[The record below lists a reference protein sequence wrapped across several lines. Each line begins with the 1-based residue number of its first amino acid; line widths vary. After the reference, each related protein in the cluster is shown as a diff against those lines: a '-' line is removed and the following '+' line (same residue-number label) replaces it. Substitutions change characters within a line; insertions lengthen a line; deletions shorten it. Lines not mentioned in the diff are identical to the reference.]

1 MMKKLRNWLMPE
13 SLGQKVLLAIEK
25 FVIDHIMFF
34 FILGLL
40 IIIIADFYNR
50 YLRINRNTDNVDL
63 MKEYNNLQL
72 RRKYKL

>member
-13 SLGQKVLLAIEK
+13 TLAQKVLLALEQ
-25 FVIDHIMFF
+25 FVVDHIMFF
-34 FILGLL
+34 VIIGLL
-40 IIIIADFYNR
+40 FIIIGDFYNR

-72 RRKYKL
+72 CRRYKL